1 MFKKCQKYEVYKI
14 SVNNWIYK
22 YYVCAETEQEA
33 LNRVLNWLANRYPAI
48 CLPMRDFKDFV
59 PEDLHVICHFYIG
72 AIDKDEQLKY
82 FGEDLKKIYEIGGFD
97 EVTTEDVEK

>member
-1 MFKKCQKYEVYKI
+1 MFKKRQKYEVYKI

-33 LNRVLNWLANRYPAI
+33 VNRVHNWLINHYPAI

-82 FGEDLKKIYEIGGFD
+82 FGDDLKGVYEIGGFD
-97 EVTTEDVEK
+97 DVTTEDITE